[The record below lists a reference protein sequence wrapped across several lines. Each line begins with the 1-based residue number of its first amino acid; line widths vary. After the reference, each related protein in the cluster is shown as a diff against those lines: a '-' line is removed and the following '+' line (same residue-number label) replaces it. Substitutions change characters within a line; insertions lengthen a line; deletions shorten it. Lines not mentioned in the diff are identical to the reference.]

1 MRLRDYQTALI
12 LNELR
17 TFNYQTKVDGQ
28 EVTVNVELFPA
39 SMLGI
44 ANKIFLQKQ
53 GDLRAD
59 EIMAE
64 YLEGEV
70 TAADIAGI
78 IKTTHVQKW
87 KHWLEMWKAEYD
99 PLANVDG
106 SEVHTIVTQYGK
118 ITTMAK
124 NTTDT
129 TQYGKV
135 TTMAKNTTDTTTYN
149 SELEMAYDSKNKT
162 TYNSNETAEQLSDGK
177 YNTTHG
183 HIITK
188 TEPQTDN
195 AIAAFDSVT
204 PVPHSETILTQ
215 HSDTNS
221 GTDQIAISDGK
232 KKTDRGG
239 YDEQARDGKD
249 TNSHSGTDT
258 LARSGS
264 DTDTLSGS
272 DTLART
278 GSDTD
283 TLSGSDTTTDTY
295 VRSGN
300 LLGVTTTQKLL
311 TEEDEFWSQFSF
323 FDMWYSDIA
332 EELTLSI
339 YE

>member
-1 MRLRDYQTALI
+1 MKLKEYQTKPI

-17 TFNYQTKVDGQ
+17 TFNYQTKVNGQ
-28 EVTVNVELFPA
+28 DTTVNVELFPA
-39 SMLGI
+39 SMLDI

-53 GDLRAD
+53 GDLKAD
-59 EIMAE
+59 EIME
-64 YLEGEV
+64 DYREGTY
-70 TAADIAGI
+70 TAQMIADV
-78 IKTTHVQKW
+78 IKNFHIQKW
-87 KHWLEMWKAEYD
+87 KHWLEMWKAEYN
-99 PLANVDG
+99 PIWNVDG
-106 SEVHTIVTQYGK
+106 TETKTIV
-118 ITTMAK
+118 
-124 NTTDT
+124 

-149 SELEMAYDSKNKT
+149 SELEMEYDSTNKT
-162 TYNSNETAEQLSDGK
+162 TYNSNETAEQLTDGK

-183 HIITK
+183 HIITQ

-195 AIAAFDSVT
+195 AVAAFDSVT

-239 YDEQARDGKD
+239 YDELARDGKD
-249 TNSHSGTDT
+249 TNTHSGTD
-258 LARSGS
+258 S
-264 DTDTLSGS
+264 
-272 DTLART
+272 LART

-283 TLSGSDTTTDTY
+283 TLSGTDSTTETTT
-295 VRSGN
+295 RGGN
-300 LLGVTTTQKLL
+300 IGVTMTQQLL
-311 TEEDEFWSQFSF
+311 TAEQSFWSQYSF
-323 FDMWYSDIA
+323 FDMWFSDIA

>member
-1 MRLRDYQTALI
+1 MKLREFQTAPI

-17 TFNYQTKVDGQ
+17 TFNYQTKVEGE

-59 EIMAE
+59 DIMND
-64 YLEGEV
+64 YQDGEV
-70 TAADIAGI
+70 TAANIADI
-78 IKTTHVQKW
+78 IKNTHVQKW
-87 KHWLEMWKAEYD
+87 KHWLEMWKAEYN
-99 PLANVDG
+99 PIWNVDG
-106 SEVHTIVTQYGK
+106 TETRTIV
-118 ITTMAK
+118 
-124 NTTDT
+124 

-149 SELEMAYDSKNKT
+149 SELEMEYNSKNKT
-162 TYNSNETAEQLSDGK
+162 TYNSNETAEQLTDGK

-249 TNSHSGTDT
+249 TNTHSGTD
-258 LARSGS
+258 S
-264 DTDTLSGS
+264 
-272 DTLART
+272 LART

-283 TLSGSDTTTDTY
+283 TLSGTDSTTETTT
-295 VRSGN
+295 RGGN
-300 LLGVTTTQKLL
+300 IGLAMTQQLL
-311 TEEDEFWSQFSF
+311 TAEQSFWSQFSF
-323 FDMWYSDIA
+323 FDMWFSDIA

-339 YE
+339 YD

>member
-1 MRLRDYQTALI
+1 MKLREFQTAPI

-17 TFNYQTKVDGQ
+17 IFNYQTKVDGE

-39 SMLGI
+39 SMLTI

-53 GDLRAD
+53 GDLRVD
-59 EIMAE
+59 DIMND
-64 YLEGEV
+64 YQDGEV
-70 TAADIAGI
+70 TAANIADI

-87 KHWLEMWKAEYD
+87 KHWLEMWKAEYN
-99 PLANVDG
+99 PIWNVDG
-106 SEVHTIVTQYGK
+106 TETKTIV
-118 ITTMAK
+118 
-124 NTTDT
+124 

-135 TTMAKNTTDTTTYN
+135 TTMAKNTIDTTTYN
-149 SELEMAYDSKNKT
+149 SELEMKYDSKNKT
-162 TYNSNETAEQLSDGK
+162 TYNSNETAEQLTDGK

-183 HIITK
+183 HILTR

-195 AIAAFDSVT
+195 AVAAFDSVT
-204 PVPHSETILTQ
+204 PVAHSETILTQ

-249 TNSHSGTDT
+249 TNTHSGTD
-258 LARSGS
+258 S
-264 DTDTLSGS
+264 
-272 DTLART
+272 LART

-283 TLSGSDTTTDTY
+283 TLSGTDSTTETTT
-295 VRSGN
+295 RGGN
-300 LLGVTTTQKLL
+300 IGVTMTQQLL
-311 TEEDEFWSQFSF
+311 TAEQSFWSQYSF
-323 FDMWYSDIA
+323 FDMWFSDIA

>member
-1 MRLRDYQTALI
+1 MRLRDYQTAPI

-17 TFNYQTKVDGQ
+17 TFNYQTKVEGQ

-39 SMLGI
+39 SMLTI

-53 GDLRAD
+53 GDLKAD
-59 EIMAE
+59 DIMSD
-64 YLEGEV
+64 YKKGEV

-87 KHWLEMWKAEYD
+87 KHWLEMWKAEYN
-99 PLANVDG
+99 PIWNIDG
-106 SEVHTIVTQYGK
+106 IETKTIV
-118 ITTMAK
+118 
-124 NTTDT
+124 

-149 SELEMAYDSKNKT
+149 SEMEMAYDSTNKT
-162 TYNSNETAEQLSDGK
+162 TYNSNETAEQLTDGK

-195 AIAAFDSVT
+195 AIAAFDSVN

-239 YDEQARDGKD
+239 YDELARDGKD
-249 TNSHSGTDT
+249 TNTHSGTD
-258 LARSGS
+258 S
-264 DTDTLSGS
+264 
-272 DTLART
+272 LART

-283 TLSGSDTTTDTY
+283 TLSGTDSTTETTT
-295 VRSGN
+295 RGGN
-300 LLGVTTTQKLL
+300 IGVTMTQQLL
-311 TEEDEFWSQFSF
+311 TAEQSFWSQYSF

-339 YE
+339 YD

>member
-1 MRLRDYQTALI
+1 MKLREFQTAPI

-17 TFNYQTKVDGQ
+17 TFKYQTKVNGE

-59 EIMAE
+59 DIMND
-64 YLEGEV
+64 YQDGEV

-87 KHWLEMWKAEYD
+87 KHWLEMWKAEYN
-99 PLANVDG
+99 PIWNVDG
-106 SEVHTIVTQYGK
+106 TETRTIV
-118 ITTMAK
+118 
-124 NTTDT
+124 

-149 SELEMAYDSKNKT
+149 SELEMEYNSKNKT
-162 TYNSNETAEQLSDGK
+162 TYNSNETAEQLTDGK

-249 TNSHSGTDT
+249 TNTHSGTDS
-258 LARSGS
+258 LAWSGS
-264 DTDTLSGS
+264 DTDTLSG
-272 DTLART
+272 
-278 GSDTD
+278 TD
-283 TLSGSDTTTDTY
+283 STTETTT
-295 VRSGN
+295 
-300 LLGVTTTQKLL
+300 
-311 TEEDEFWSQFSF
+311 
-323 FDMWYSDIA
+323 
-332 EELTLSI
+332 
-339 YE
+339 

>member
-1 MRLRDYQTALI
+1 MKLREYQTKPI

-17 TFNYQTKVDGQ
+17 IFSYQTKVDDQ
-28 EVTVNVELFPA
+28 ETTVNVELFPA
-39 SMLGI
+39 SMLDI

-53 GDLRAD
+53 GDLKAD
-59 EIMAE
+59 EIME
-64 YLEGEV
+64 DYKDGTY
-70 TAADIAGI
+70 TAQAVADV
-78 IKTTHVQKW
+78 IKNFHIQKW
-87 KHWLEMWKAEYD
+87 KHWLEMWKAEYN
-99 PLANVDG
+99 PIWNVDG
-106 SEVHTIVTQYGK
+106 TETKTIV
-118 ITTMAK
+118 
-124 NTTDT
+124 

-149 SELEMAYDSKNKT
+149 SELEMEYDSTNKT
-162 TYNSNETAEQLSDGK
+162 TYNSNETAEQLTDGK

-183 HIITK
+183 HIITQ

-204 PVPHSETILTQ
+204 PVAHSETILTQ

-239 YDEQARDGKD
+239 YDELARDGKD
-249 TNSHSGTDT
+249 TNTHSGTD
-258 LARSGS
+258 S
-264 DTDTLSGS
+264 
-272 DTLART
+272 LART

-283 TLSGSDTTTDTY
+283 TNSGSDTTTETTT
-295 VRSGN
+295 RGGN
-300 LLGVTTTQKLL
+300 IGVTMTQQLL
-311 TEEDEFWSQFSF
+311 TAEQSFWSQYSF
-323 FDMWYSDIA
+323 FDMWFSDIA

>member
-1 MRLRDYQTALI
+1 MRLRDYQTKPI

-17 TFNYQTKVDGQ
+17 TFNYQTKVNGQ
-28 EVTVNVELFPA
+28 ETTVNVELFPA
-39 SMLGI
+39 SMLDI

-53 GDLRAD
+53 GDLKAD
-59 EIMAE
+59 ELME
-64 YLEGEV
+64 DYREGTY
-70 TAADIAGI
+70 TAQMVADV
-78 IKTTHVQKW
+78 IKAFHVQKW
-87 KHWLEMWKAEYD
+87 KHWLEMWKAEYN
-99 PLANVDG
+99 PIWNVDAT
-106 SEVHTIVTQYGK
+106 ETKTIV
-118 ITTMAK
+118 
-124 NTTDT
+124 

-149 SELEMAYDSKNKT
+149 SELEMEYDSTNKT
-162 TYNSNETAEQLSDGK
+162 TYNSNETAEQLTDGK

-183 HIITK
+183 HIITQ

-215 HSDTNS
+215 HTDTNS

-239 YDEQARDGKD
+239 YDELARDGKD
-249 TNSHSGTDT
+249 TNTHSGTD
-258 LARSGS
+258 S
-264 DTDTLSGS
+264 
-272 DTLART
+272 LART

-283 TLSGSDTTTDTY
+283 TLSGTDSTTETTT
-295 VRSGN
+295 RGGN
-300 LLGVTTTQKLL
+300 IGVQMTQQLL
-311 TEEDEFWSQFSF
+311 TAEQSFWSQYSF
-323 FDMWYSDIA
+323 FDMWFSDIA

>member
-1 MRLRDYQTALI
+1 MRLRDYQTAPI

-17 TFNYQTKVDGQ
+17 AFKYQTKVNGE

-53 GDLRAD
+53 GDLRVD
-59 EIMAE
+59 DIMND
-64 YLEGEV
+64 YQDGEV
-70 TAADIAGI
+70 TAANIADI
-78 IKTTHVQKW
+78 IKNTHVQKW
-87 KHWLEMWKAEYD
+87 KHWLEMWKAEYN
-99 PLANVDG
+99 PIWNVDG
-106 SEVHTIVTQYGK
+106 TETRTIV
-118 ITTMAK
+118 
-124 NTTDT
+124 

-149 SELEMAYDSKNKT
+149 SELEMEYNSKNKT
-162 TYNSNETAEQLSDGK
+162 TYNSNETAEQLTDGK

-232 KKTDRGG
+232 KKTYRGG
-239 YDEQARDGKD
+239 YDEQPRDGKD
-249 TNSHSGTDT
+249 TNTHSGTD
-258 LARSGS
+258 S
-264 DTDTLSGS
+264 
-272 DTLART
+272 LART

-283 TLSGSDTTTDTY
+283 TLSGTDSTTETTT
-295 VRSGN
+295 RGGN
-300 LLGVTTTQKLL
+300 IGVTMTQQLL
-311 TEEDEFWSQFSF
+311 T
-323 FDMWYSDIA
+323 A
-332 EELTLSI
+332 EQ
-339 YE
+339 

>member
-1 MRLRDYQTALI
+1 MKLKEYQTKPI

-17 TFNYQTKVDGQ
+17 VFSYQTKVDGQ
-28 EVTVNVELFPA
+28 ETTVNVELFPA
-39 SMLGI
+39 SMLEI
-44 ANKIFLQKQ
+44 ANKIFIQKQ
-53 GDLRAD
+53 GDLKAD
-59 EIMAE
+59 EIME
-64 YLEGEV
+64 DYREGTY
-70 TAADIAGI
+70 TAQMVADV
-78 IKTTHVQKW
+78 IKNFHVQKW
-87 KHWLEMWKAEYD
+87 KHWLEMWKAEYN
-99 PLANVDG
+99 PIWNVDG
-106 SEVHTIVTQYGK
+106 TETKTIV
-118 ITTMAK
+118 
-124 NTTDT
+124 

-149 SELEMAYDSKNKT
+149 SELEMAYDSTNKT
-162 TYNSNETAEQLSDGK
+162 TYNSNETAEQLTDGK

-183 HIITK
+183 HVLTK

-204 PVPHSETILTQ
+204 PVPYSETILTQ

-239 YDEQARDGKD
+239 YDELARDGKD
-249 TNSHSGTDT
+249 TNTHSGTD
-258 LARSGS
+258 S
-264 DTDTLSGS
+264 
-272 DTLART
+272 LART

-283 TLSGSDTTTDTY
+283 TLSGTDSTTETTT
-295 VRSGN
+295 RGGN
-300 LLGVTTTQKLL
+300 IGVTMTQQLL
-311 TEEDEFWSQFSF
+311 TAEQSFWSQFSF

>member
-1 MRLRDYQTALI
+1 MKLKEYQTKPI

-17 TFNYQTKVDGQ
+17 TFNYQTKVNGQ
-28 EVTVNVELFPA
+28 ETTVNVELFPA
-39 SMLGI
+39 SMLDI

-53 GDLRAD
+53 GDLKAD
-59 EIMAE
+59 EIME
-64 YLEGEV
+64 DYKHGTY
-70 TAADIAGI
+70 TAQAVADV
-78 IKTTHVQKW
+78 IKNFHVQKW
-87 KHWLEMWKAEYD
+87 KHWLEMWKAEYN
-99 PLANVDG
+99 PIWNVDG
-106 SEVHTIVTQYGK
+106 TETKTIV
-118 ITTMAK
+118 
-124 NTTDT
+124 

-149 SELEMAYDSKNKT
+149 SEMEMAYDSTNKT
-162 TYNSNETAEQLSDGK
+162 TYNSNETAEQLTDGK

-183 HIITK
+183 HIITQ

-195 AIAAFDSVT
+195 AVAAFDSVN

-249 TNSHSGTDT
+249 TNTHSGTD
-258 LARSGS
+258 S
-264 DTDTLSGS
+264 
-272 DTLART
+272 LART

-283 TLSGSDTTTDTY
+283 TLSGTDSTTETTT
-295 VRSGN
+295 RGGN
-300 LLGVTTTQKLL
+300 IGVTMTQQLL
-311 TEEDEFWSQFSF
+311 TAEQSFWSQYSF
-323 FDMWYSDIA
+323 FDMWFSDIA

>member
-1 MRLRDYQTALI
+1 MRLRDYQTAPI

-17 TFNYQTKVDGQ
+17 TFNYQTKVEGE

-59 EIMAE
+59 DIMNN
-64 YLEGEV
+64 YQDGEV

-87 KHWLEMWKAEYD
+87 KHWLEMWKAEYN
-99 PLANVDG
+99 PIWNVDG
-106 SEVHTIVTQYGK
+106 TETKTIVTQYGK

-129 TQYGKV
+129 T
-135 TTMAKNTTDTTTYN
+135 TYN
-149 SELEMAYDSKNKT
+149 SEMEMEYDSTNKT
-162 TYNSNETAEQLSDGK
+162 TYNSNETAEQLTDGK

-183 HIITK
+183 HILTR

-195 AIAAFDSVT
+195 AIAAFDSVN
-204 PVPHSETILTQ
+204 PVQHSETILTQ

-249 TNSHSGTDT
+249 TNTHSGTD
-258 LARSGS
+258 S
-264 DTDTLSGS
+264 
-272 DTLART
+272 LART

-283 TLSGSDTTTDTY
+283 TLSGTDSTTETTT
-295 VRSGN
+295 RGGN
-300 LLGVTTTQKLL
+300 IGVTMTQQLL
-311 TEEDEFWSQFSF
+311 TAEQSFWSQFSF
-323 FDMWYSDIA
+323 FDMWFSDIA

-339 YE
+339 YD

>member
-1 MRLRDYQTALI
+1 MRLRDYQTAPI

-28 EVTVNVELFPA
+28 EVTVNVELFPS

-64 YLEGEV
+64 YLEGEIS
-70 TAADIAGI
+70 AADIAGI

-87 KHWLEMWKAEYD
+87 KHWLEMWKAEYN
-99 PLANVDG
+99 PIWNVDG
-106 SEVHTIVTQYGK
+106 TETKTIV
-118 ITTMAK
+118 
-124 NTTDT
+124 

-162 TYNSNETAEQLSDGK
+162 TYNSNETAEQLTDGK

-239 YDEQARDGKD
+239 YDELAKDGKD
-249 TNSHSGTDT
+249 TNTHSGT
-258 LARSGS
+258 
-264 DTDTLSGS
+264 

-283 TLSGSDTTTDTY
+283 TLSGTDSTTETTT
-295 VRSGN
+295 RGGN
-300 LLGVTTTQKLL
+300 IGVTMTQQLL
-311 TEEDEFWSQFSF
+311 TAEQSFWSQFSF
-323 FDMWYSDIA
+323 FDMWYRDIA

-339 YE
+339 YD

>member
-1 MRLRDYQTALI
+1 MKLKEYQTKPI

-28 EVTVNVELFPA
+28 ETTVNVELFPA
-39 SMLGI
+39 SMLDI

-53 GDLRAD
+53 GDLKAD
-59 EIMAE
+59 DIME
-64 YLEGEV
+64 DYREGTY
-70 TAADIAGI
+70 TAQAVADV
-78 IKTTHVQKW
+78 IKNFHVQKW
-87 KHWLEMWKAEYD
+87 KHWLEMWKAEYN
-99 PLANVDG
+99 PIWNVDG
-106 SEVHTIVTQYGK
+106 TETKTIV
-118 ITTMAK
+118 
-124 NTTDT
+124 

-149 SELEMAYDSKNKT
+149 SELEMEYDSTNKT
-162 TYNSNETAEQLSDGK
+162 TYNSNETAEQLTDGK

-183 HIITK
+183 HIITQ

-195 AIAAFDSVT
+195 AIAAFDSIN

-239 YDEQARDGKD
+239 YDELARDGKD
-249 TNSHSGTDT
+249 TNTHSGTD
-258 LARSGS
+258 S
-264 DTDTLSGS
+264 
-272 DTLART
+272 LART

-283 TLSGSDTTTDTY
+283 TLSGTDSTTETTT
-295 VRSGN
+295 RGGN
-300 LLGVTTTQKLL
+300 IGVTMTQQLL
-311 TEEDEFWSQFSF
+311 TAEQSFWSQYSF
-323 FDMWYSDIA
+323 FDMWFSDIA
-332 EELTLSI
+332 EELTLFI

>member
-1 MRLRDYQTALI
+1 MKLREFQTAPI

-17 TFNYQTKVDGQ
+17 TFNYQTKVDGE
-28 EVTVNVELFPA
+28 EVTVNVELFPT

-53 GDLRAD
+53 GDLRVD
-59 EIMAE
+59 DIMND
-64 YLEGEV
+64 YQDGEV
-70 TAADIAGI
+70 TAANIADI

-87 KHWLEMWKAEYD
+87 KHWLEMWKAEYN
-99 PLANVDG
+99 PIWNVDG
-106 SEVHTIVTQYGK
+106 TETKTIV
-118 ITTMAK
+118 
-124 NTTDT
+124 

-149 SELEMAYDSKNKT
+149 SELEMEYDSTNKT
-162 TYNSNETAEQLSDGK
+162 TYNSNETAEQLTDGK

-183 HIITK
+183 HIITQ

-195 AIAAFDSVT
+195 AVAAFDSVT
-204 PVPHSETILTQ
+204 PVAHSETILTQ

-249 TNSHSGTDT
+249 TNTHSGTD
-258 LARSGS
+258 S
-264 DTDTLSGS
+264 
-272 DTLART
+272 LART

-283 TLSGSDTTTDTY
+283 TLSGTDSTTETTT
-295 VRSGN
+295 RGGN
-300 LLGVTTTQKLL
+300 IGVTMTQQLL
-311 TEEDEFWSQFSF
+311 TAEQSFWSQYSF

-339 YE
+339 YD

>member
-1 MRLRDYQTALI
+1 MKLREFQTAPI

-17 TFNYQTKVDGQ
+17 TFTYQTKVNGEDT
-28 EVTVNVELFPA
+28 TVNVELFPA
-39 SMLGI
+39 SMLTI

-53 GDLRAD
+53 GDLRVD
-59 EIMAE
+59 DIMND
-64 YLEGEV
+64 YRDGEV

-78 IKTTHVQKW
+78 IKTTHIQKW
-87 KHWLEMWKAEYD
+87 KHWLEMWKAEYN
-99 PLANVDG
+99 PIWNVDAT
-106 SEVHTIVTQYGK
+106 ETRTIV
-118 ITTMAK
+118 
-124 NTTDT
+124 

-135 TTMAKNTTDTTTYN
+135 TTMAKNTTDITTYN
-149 SELEMAYDSKNKT
+149 SELEMEYDSTNKT
-162 TYNSNETAEQLSDGK
+162 TYNSNETAEQLTDGK

-183 HIITK
+183 HVITK

-204 PVPHSETILTQ
+204 PVPYSETILTQ

-249 TNSHSGTDT
+249 TNTHSGTD
-258 LARSGS
+258 S
-264 DTDTLSGS
+264 
-272 DTLART
+272 LART

-283 TLSGSDTTTDTY
+283 TLSGTDSTTETTT
-295 VRSGN
+295 RGGN
-300 LLGVTTTQKLL
+300 IGVQMTQQLL
-311 TEEDEFWSQFSF
+311 TAEQSFWSQFSF

>member
-1 MRLRDYQTALI
+1 MKLREYQTKTI

-17 TFNYQTKVDGQ
+17 IFSYQTKVNGQ
-28 EVTVNVELFPA
+28 ETTVNVELFPA
-39 SMLGI
+39 FMLDI

-53 GDLRAD
+53 GDLKAD
-59 EIMAE
+59 EIME
-64 YLEGEV
+64 DYKDGTY
-70 TAADIAGI
+70 TAQAVADV
-78 IKTTHVQKW
+78 IKNFHVQKW
-87 KHWLEMWKAEYD
+87 KHWLEMWKAEYN
-99 PLANVDG
+99 PIWNVDG
-106 SEVHTIVTQYGK
+106 TETKTIVTQYGK

-129 TQYGKV
+129 T
-135 TTMAKNTTDTTTYN
+135 TYN
-149 SELEMAYDSKNKT
+149 SELEMEYDSTNKT
-162 TYNSNETAEQLSDGK
+162 TYNSNETAEQLTDGK

-183 HIITK
+183 HIITQ

-195 AIAAFDSVT
+195 AIAAFDSVN

-239 YDEQARDGKD
+239 YDELARDGKD
-249 TNSHSGTDT
+249 TNTHSGTD
-258 LARSGS
+258 S
-264 DTDTLSGS
+264 
-272 DTLART
+272 LART

-283 TLSGSDTTTDTY
+283 TLSGTDSTTETTT
-295 VRSGN
+295 RGGN
-300 LLGVTTTQKLL
+300 IGVTMTQQLL
-311 TEEDEFWSQFSF
+311 TAEQSFWSQYSF
-323 FDMWYSDIA
+323 FDMWFSDIA

>member
-1 MRLRDYQTALI
+1 MKLREYQTKPI

-17 TFNYQTKVDGQ
+17 TFSYQTKVNGQ
-28 EVTVNVELFPA
+28 ETTVNVELFPA
-39 SMLGI
+39 SMLDI

-53 GDLRAD
+53 GDLKAD
-59 EIMAE
+59 EIME
-64 YLEGEV
+64 DYKEGTY
-70 TAADIAGI
+70 TAQMVADV
-78 IKTTHVQKW
+78 IKEFHIQKW
-87 KHWLEMWKAEYD
+87 KHWLEMWKAEYN
-99 PLANVDG
+99 PIWNVDG
-106 SEVHTIVTQYGK
+106 TETKTIV
-118 ITTMAK
+118 
-124 NTTDT
+124 

-149 SELEMAYDSKNKT
+149 SELEMEYDSTNKT
-162 TYNSNETAEQLSDGK
+162 TYNSNETAEQLTDGK

-183 HIITK
+183 HIITQ

-195 AIAAFDSVT
+195 AIAAFDSIN

-249 TNSHSGTDT
+249 TNTHSGTD
-258 LARSGS
+258 S
-264 DTDTLSGS
+264 
-272 DTLART
+272 LART

-283 TLSGSDTTTDTY
+283 TLSGTDSTTETTT
-295 VRSGN
+295 RGGN
-300 LLGVTTTQKLL
+300 IGVTMTQQLL
-311 TEEDEFWSQFSF
+311 TAEQSFWSQYSF
-323 FDMWYSDIA
+323 FDMWFSDIA

>member
-1 MRLRDYQTALI
+1 MKLREFQTTPI

-17 TFNYQTKVDGQ
+17 TFNYQTKVDGE

-39 SMLGI
+39 SMLDI

-53 GDLRAD
+53 GDLKAD

-87 KHWLEMWKAEYD
+87 KHWLEMWKAEYN
-99 PLANVDG
+99 PIWNVDG
-106 SEVHTIVTQYGK
+106 IETKTIVTQYGK

-129 TQYGKV
+129 T
-135 TTMAKNTTDTTTYN
+135 TYN
-149 SELEMAYDSKNKT
+149 SEMEMAYDSKNKT
-162 TYNSNETAEQLSDGK
+162 TYNSNETAEQLTDGK

-183 HIITK
+183 HVVTI
-188 TEPQTDN
+188 TEPTTTNQVS
-195 AIAAFDSVT
+195 AFDSVT
-204 PVPHSETILTQ
+204 YVNQSQTSATQ

-249 TNSHSGTDT
+249 TNTHSGTD
-258 LARSGS
+258 S
-264 DTDTLSGS
+264 
-272 DTLART
+272 LART

-283 TLSGSDTTTDTY
+283 TLSGTDSTTETTT
-295 VRSGN
+295 RGGN
-300 LLGVTTTQKLL
+300 IGVTMTQQLL
-311 TEEDEFWSQFSF
+311 TAEQSFWSQYSF

-339 YE
+339 YD

>member
-1 MRLRDYQTALI
+1 MKLRDYQTAPI

-17 TFNYQTKVDGQ
+17 IFSYQTKVNGQ
-28 EVTVNVELFPA
+28 ETTVNVELFPA
-39 SMLGI
+39 SMLDI

-53 GDLRAD
+53 GDLKAD
-59 EIMAE
+59 VIME
-64 YLEGEV
+64 DYREGTY
-70 TAADIAGI
+70 TAQMVADV
-78 IKTTHVQKW
+78 IKAFHVQKW
-87 KHWLEMWKAEYD
+87 KHWLEMWKAEYN
-99 PLANVDG
+99 PIWNVDG
-106 SEVHTIVTQYGK
+106 TETKTIV
-118 ITTMAK
+118 
-124 NTTDT
+124 

-135 TTMAKNTTDTTTYN
+135 TTMAKNTTNTTTYN

-162 TYNSNETAEQLSDGK
+162 TYNSNETAEQLTDGK

-195 AIAAFDSVT
+195 AIAAFDSVN

-239 YDEQARDGKD
+239 YDELARDGKD
-249 TNSHSGTDT
+249 TNTHSGTDT

-264 DTDTLSGS
+264 DTDTNSG
-272 DTLART
+272 
-278 GSDTD
+278 TD
-283 TLSGSDTTTDTY
+283 STTETTI
-295 VRSGN
+295 RGGN
-300 LLGVTTTQKLL
+300 IGVTMTQQLL
-311 TEEDEFWSQFSF
+311 TAEQSFWSQYSF
-323 FDMWYSDIA
+323 FDMWFSDIA

-339 YE
+339 YD

>member
-1 MRLRDYQTALI
+1 MRLRDYQTAPI

-17 TFNYQTKVDGQ
+17 TFNYQTKVDGE

-53 GDLRAD
+53 GDLKAD
-59 EIMAE
+59 EIME
-64 YLEGEV
+64 DYKDGTY
-70 TAADIAGI
+70 TAQAVADV
-78 IKTTHVQKW
+78 IKQFHIQKW
-87 KHWLEMWKAEYD
+87 KHWLEMWKAEYN
-99 PLANVDG
+99 PIWNVDG
-106 SEVHTIVTQYGK
+106 TETKTIV
-118 ITTMAK
+118 
-124 NTTDT
+124 

-149 SELEMAYDSKNKT
+149 SEMKMAYDSKNKT
-162 TYNSNETAEQLSDGK
+162 TYNSNETAEQLTDGK

-183 HIITK
+183 HVVTM
-188 TEPQTDN
+188 TEPTTTNQVS
-195 AIAAFDSVT
+195 AFDSVT
-204 PVPHSETILTQ
+204 YVNQSQTNATQ

-249 TNSHSGTDT
+249 TNTHSGTD
-258 LARSGS
+258 S
-264 DTDTLSGS
+264 
-272 DTLART
+272 LART

-283 TLSGSDTTTDTY
+283 TLSGTDSTTETTT
-295 VRSGN
+295 RGGN
-300 LLGVTTTQKLL
+300 IGVTMTQQLL
-311 TEEDEFWSQFSF
+311 TAEQSFWSQYSF
-323 FDMWYSDIA
+323 FDMWFSDIA

>member
-1 MRLRDYQTALI
+1 MRLRDYQTAPI

-17 TFNYQTKVDGQ
+17 TFNYQTKVEGQ

-39 SMLGI
+39 SMLTI

-53 GDLRAD
+53 GDLKAD
-59 EIMAE
+59 DIMSD
-64 YLEGEV
+64 YKKGEV

-87 KHWLEMWKAEYD
+87 KHWLEMWKAEYN
-99 PLANVDG
+99 PIWNIDG
-106 SEVHTIVTQYGK
+106 IETKTIV
-118 ITTMAK
+118 
-124 NTTDT
+124 

-149 SELEMAYDSKNKT
+149 SEMEMAYDSTNKT
-162 TYNSNETAEQLSDGK
+162 TYNSNETAEQLTDGK

-183 HIITK
+183 HILTR

-195 AIAAFDSVT
+195 AIAAFDSVN

-232 KKTDRGG
+232 KKTDHGG
-239 YDEQARDGKD
+239 YDELARDGKD
-249 TNSHSGTDT
+249 TNTHSGHDT

-264 DTDTLSGS
+264 DTDTN
-272 DTLART
+272 
-278 GSDTD
+278 
-283 TLSGSDTTTDTY
+283 SGSDTTTETTT
-295 VRSGN
+295 RGGN
-300 LLGVTTTQKLL
+300 IGVTMTQQLL
-311 TEEDEFWSQFSF
+311 TAEQSFWSQFSF

-339 YE
+339 YD

>member
-1 MRLRDYQTALI
+1 MRLRDYQTTPI

-17 TFNYQTKVDGQ
+17 TFNYQTKVEGQ
-28 EVTVNVELFPA
+28 EVTVNVELFPV

-87 KHWLEMWKAEYD
+87 KHWLEMWKAEYN
-99 PLANVDG
+99 PIWNVDG
-106 SEVHTIVTQYGK
+106 TETRTI
-118 ITTMAK
+118 I
-124 NTTDT
+124 

-149 SELEMAYDSKNKT
+149 SEMEMVYDSTNKT
-162 TYNSNETAEQLSDGK
+162 TYNSNETAEQLTDGK

-183 HIITK
+183 HVITK

-195 AIAAFDSVT
+195 AIAAFDSVN

-239 YDEQARDGKD
+239 YDELAKDGKD
-249 TNSHSGTDT
+249 TNTHSGTDT

-264 DTDTLSGS
+264 DTDTN
-272 DTLART
+272 
-278 GSDTD
+278 
-283 TLSGSDTTTDTY
+283 SGSDTTTETTT
-295 VRSGN
+295 RGGN
-300 LLGVTTTQKLL
+300 IGVTMTQQLL
-311 TEEDEFWSQFSF
+311 TAEQSFWSQYSF
-323 FDMWYSDIA
+323 FDMWFSDIA